1 MTKIDIVSGFLGAGK
16 TTLIKKMLSEA
27 YQGEKLVLI
36 ENEFGEISI
45 DGGFLKDSG
54 VQISEMSSGCICCS
68 LVGDFNKA
76 LRQVHEQFAPDRIL
90 IEPSGV
96 GKLSDVIVAVENTV
110 RDEPDMKLN
119 SFVTVA
125 DATKVKVYMKNFG
138 EFYNNQIESA
148 GTIILS
154 RTQKLSQEK
163 LEAAVALLR
172 EKNPTAAILT
182 TPWDELDGKTI
193 LSAIEKVSLSDE
205 LLEKMRREHELEEA
219 EHEHEHHHDHDEE
232 CGCGHHHEHHHDHD
246 EECTCGHH
254 HEHHHDHDED
264 HHHTHDHEDSHHTH
278 DHHHDHEGDH
288 HDHSHEAHHHSHELA
303 ELAAEQTI
311 HEHTHTHDHDHDC
324 GHDHTHDHGHTHHHH
339 ASMAGISH
347 IIEHLNL
354 PEEVKADVVAVYQL
368 IAEAESHVHGKTVE
382 EIHFH
387 EVGTADAIADIAGV
401 CLLMHMIVPQKV
413 IASPIHVGSGNVHCA
428 HGILPVP
435 APATAFILQGLP
447 IYSGVIKGELCTPT
461 GAALLKHF
469 VTEFKEMPVMRTAAI
484 GYGMGKKDFERANC
498 MRVLLGETEEN
509 GSEVTE
515 LSCNLDD
522 MTPEALGFVQE
533 ILFAAGA
540 LEVYTIP
547 IGMKKSRPGIL
558 LTCMCRCNDKE
569 KMVSLLFKHTTT
581 LGIRES
587 ISKRYTL
594 TRTMKEHE
602 TPYGVV
608 REKVSEGYG
617 VVRGKLEYE
626 DLAKIAKE
634 HGMSLEDVKK
644 LIGK

>member
-1 MTKIDIVSGFLGAGK
+1 MKTLYLDCGMGAAGD
-16 TTLIKKMLSEA
+16 MLMASL
-27 YQGEKLVLI
+27 Y
-36 ENEFGEISI
+36 EICP
-45 DGGFLKDSG
+45 DKAGFLKTMN
-54 VQISEMSSGCICCS
+54 EMG
-68 LVGDFNKA
+68 LPG
-76 LRQVHEQFAPDRIL
+76 
-90 IEPSGV
+90 
-96 GKLSDVIVAVENTV
+96 LSV
-110 RDEPDMKLN
+110 
-119 SFVTVA
+119 
-125 DATKVKVYMKNFG
+125 
-138 EFYNNQIESA
+138 
-148 GTIILS
+148 
-154 RTQKLSQEK
+154 
-163 LEAAVALLR
+163 
-172 EKNPTAAILT
+172 
-182 TPWDELDGKTI
+182 
-193 LSAIEKVSLSDE
+193 
-205 LLEKMRREHELEEA
+205 EA
-219 EHEHEHHHDHDEE
+219 EPAVKCGITGTHMKVTIHGEEEESVDVDLQEHVHDHAEQHDHDHHEHCHDHDEE
-232 CGCGHHHEHHHDHD
+232 AGNHHHHENEETEAHHPY
-246 EECTCGHH
+246 
-254 HEHHHDHDED
+254 HEMAADMADGA
-264 HHHTHDHEDSHHTH
+264 HTHACDH
-278 DHHHDHEGDH
+278 DHHDEHDFH
-288 HDHSHEAHHHSHELA
+288 
-303 ELAAEQTI
+303 
-311 HEHTHTHDHDHDC
+311 HTHTHEETHTEEHS
-324 GHDHTHDHGHTHHHH
+324 GHPHHHH

-354 PEEVKADVVAVYQL
+354 PDEVKKDVVAVYHL

-401 CLLMHMIVPQKV
+401 CLLMHMIAPQKV

-469 VTEFKEMPVMRTAAI
+469 VTEFKEMPVMRTLAI

-498 MRVLLGETEEN
+498 VRVLLGETEET
-509 GSEVTE
+509 GSEVAE

-569 KMVSLLFKHTTT
+569 KMVSLIFKHTTT

-626 DLAKIAKE
+626 DLAKIARE
-634 HGMSLEDVKK
+634 QGMSLEEVKA
-644 LIGK
+644 LVENE